1 MERARTTL
9 HWGGATTNSTGR
21 YNITLDAGSAPDY
34 ITVGTGGTAYASTP
48 NYVITGAQTGDRITF
63 SADGASSGNSLS
75 ATTPGGSAAQ
85 TITAVEAAAAFS
97 HGVAYA
103 VYGGNTYLAQSASG
117 TLASTDTTIVQ
128 LMGTHSF
135 TASIGYVTLAS

>member
-1 MERARTTL
+1 MAGLSLDPLDERRADRVLYAAYEQRTAVTARL
-9 HWGGATTNSTGR
+9 LPSVR
-21 YNITLDAGSAPDY
+21 P
-34 ITVGTGGTAYASTP
+34 
-48 NYVITGAQTGDRITF
+48 
-63 SADGASSGNSLS
+63 ADGASAGNSLS

-117 TLASTDTTIVQ
+117 MLAPTDTTIVE
-128 LMGTHSF
+128 LIGVHSF
-135 TASIGYVTLAS
+135 TASTGYVTLAS